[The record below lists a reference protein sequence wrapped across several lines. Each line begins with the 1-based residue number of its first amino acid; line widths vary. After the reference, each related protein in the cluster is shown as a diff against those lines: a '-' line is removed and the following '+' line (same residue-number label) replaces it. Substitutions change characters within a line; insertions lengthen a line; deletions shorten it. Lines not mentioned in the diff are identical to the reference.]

1 MSTAL
6 YNGSTPLFSFTRW
19 QLCEVGMTT
28 IPFTGKGSGHNASNV
43 MQLGVKPD
51 GPHPTHHCSQPYP
64 SATHLGSKQVCPG
77 SPAGRTNPQSCSQ
90 MLFNEASARHAFA
103 EVRAAHIVVHIVLE
117 ILQII
122 ETVAFPKYST
132 VSVSKQKRYN
142 GHFAARTRKKGHLES
157 PAQKTVEADV
167 PAQYLTGF
175 SEHSPSVHTLKSFP
189 SRR

>member
-6 YNGSTPLFSFTRW
+6 HNGSTPPVFTRW

-28 IPFTGKGSGHNASNV
+28 IPFTGKGSGHDASNV
-43 MQLGVKPD
+43 MQLGVKP
-51 GPHPTHHCSQPYP
+51 GRLHPTHHCSQPYP
-64 SATHLGSKQVCPG
+64 SATHLGSKQVCLG

-90 MLFNEASARHAFA
+90 MLFGEASARHTFA
-103 EVRAAHIVVHIVLE
+103 EAKATHIVVHIVLE

-132 VSVSKQKRYN
+132 ANVPKRKRYPR
-142 GHFAARTRKKGHLES
+142 HFTARTREKGHLAGT
-157 PAQKTVEADV
+157 AQKTVGADV
-167 PAQYLTGF
+167 LARYLTGF
-175 SEHSPSVHTLKSFP
+175 SEHSPSVHTPKSFH